1 MTEHPAAA
9 GSGEASDAA
18 RLPLTL
24 RQHDDILFWRGAEP
38 VTCAQFLSHV
48 AEAAEA
54 LPPRRHAINLCQD
67 RYRFLVGFAAA
78 LVRGQVS
85 LLSSDRSPHRLRQ
98 LADRYPDAYVLH
110 DDSDCA
116 ATAAASSGVEH
127 VVVAPVRL
135 PRPTES
141 GTPPAVPSIP
151 GEQIAAIVFTSGST
165 GEPVGNVK
173 PWAALVACTL
183 AASERFGFGGPGT
196 RAVVGTVPP
205 QHMYGFETTI
215 LMLLHASVSS
225 YAGSTF
231 FPHDVEQALSLV
243 PAPRVL
249 VTTPVHLRALLAAS
263 PTLPP
268 VERIISATAPLSQE
282 AAREAET
289 VWRTEVHEIFG
300 ATEVGS
306 IASRRTV
313 AGDLWRAYRGVSLD
327 ASGTRIF
334 VSVPHLPSPVEL
346 HDHASLSGQDGF
358 RLLGRKS
365 DIVKIAGKRASL
377 SGLNKILN
385 DIDGVEDGV
394 FFLPDD
400 LDTRPGARLLAFVVA
415 PSRSSDEILAAL
427 RQRLEAPFLPRRVV
441 MVDAL
446 PRNPVGKLT
455 RRALLDLDTRPL
467 AS

>member
-1 MTEHPAAA
+1 MTKHPAPVV
-9 GSGEASDAA
+9 GNDGPCGAA
-18 RLPLTL
+18 RLPLTF
-24 RQHDDILFWRGAEP
+24 RQQDDVLFWCGAEP

-48 AEAAEA
+48 ARIADA
-54 LPPRRHAINLCQD
+54 LPPRRHTVNLCQD
-67 RYRFLVGFAAA
+67 RYRFLVAFAAA

-98 LADRYPDAYVLH
+98 LADRYPDAYVLC
-110 DDSDCA
+110 DDPVCA
-116 ATAAASSGVEH
+116 AAAASSGIEH
-127 VVVAPVRL
+127 VNIAPAEPPL
-135 PRPTES
+135 FDGS
-141 GTPPAVPSIP
+141 GSLAVPMIP
-151 GEQIAAIVFTSGST
+151 GEQVAAVVFTSGST
-165 GEPVGNVK
+165 GEPVGNAK

-196 RAVVGTVPP
+196 SAIVGTVPP

-231 FPHDVEQALSLV
+231 FPHDVEQALALV

-263 PTLPP
+263 PTLPEL
-268 VERIISATAPLSQE
+268 ERIISATAPLPPE
-282 AAREAET
+282 IAREAET
-289 VWRTEVHEIFG
+289 AWRTEVHEIFG

-313 AGDLWRAYRGVSLD
+313 AGDLWHAYRGVSLE

-334 VSVPHLPSPVEL
+334 VSVPHLPAPVEL
-346 HDHASLSGQDGF
+346 NDHASLSGRDRF

-415 PSRSSDEILAAL
+415 PSRSPDEILAAL